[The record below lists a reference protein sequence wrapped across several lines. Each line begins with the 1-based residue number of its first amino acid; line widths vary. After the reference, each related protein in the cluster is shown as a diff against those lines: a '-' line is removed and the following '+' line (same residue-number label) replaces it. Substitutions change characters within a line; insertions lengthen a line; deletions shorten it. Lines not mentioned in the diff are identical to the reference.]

1 MEMYLDNHFLANGI
15 VILIPILLFLLFL
28 LFFNK
33 KGGFEMFVRY
43 IMLPFTLFGGFSV
56 YMFGY
61 QFGKSGWDVIPNAL
75 EAFFSTGRL
84 FILGNDL
91 VEVSCIKE
99 TVVFH
104 ACFSLVAASAVFVFI
119 SVVLNVFFK
128 NRLLRCII
136 KLKKFDENHIFIG
149 ISHAALSLSQDLK
162 KEKEKRL
169 VVFIKDIDTCEDHT
183 LFHQLKEP
191 YIYVV
196 KRQSLF
202 ESIHLEKEE
211 GIAHINSGGKSHS
224 SESIADVELFH
235 NLNVIKRKMIR
246 KKSHLYFLSED
257 EDRNLFMA
265 QKAIEEMKEWPIKES
280 VKIHVR
286 TFSESTNKLY
296 FNWAKFS
303 QNKIT
308 VKLHNHSAIIA
319 RQLVDRHHPVDS
331 IEVNNELAIANSNF
345 NALIIGFGLT
355 GTLILRKLI
364 EQGQFVGSKFN
375 ATVIDKAMNQIEG
388 RFGFLYPGAISN
400 YNLDFIGTEV
410 GQAEFYKI
418 VSEKIKSLNY
428 IVICLGD
435 DKLNMQTA
443 QDIHDL
449 TRGLTLGKF
458 KILVQIKSNSLYQ
471 NFSQKL
477 NKDFEIFGRDI
488 EIYTE
493 DVIVQGLLES
503 RARNIHQVY
512 GKKFDLTETY
522 DELTQFKQLSNIS
535 SAEHLRVKLKLIDF
549 TEELVKSYKNQTD
562 FLNNLTE
569 VQKRNLACCEHLRWN
584 AFHFSNGWNTL
595 YAAEL
600 PKIPVYKDR
609 QNEVTRKHACLVS
622 WDELV
627 PLSDILKKDLQQL
640 DMDTIEYLYDFITE
654 NKSTNNEKHT
664 QNSMT
669 QSIKDLSP
677 EIKKMIEP
685 MAQNV
690 HNCWMA
696 GRIAEGWQYGP
707 NRDDEKKEHPGIVS
721 YEKLSEEEKE
731 YDRQTVKAT
740 LSYLIENGYEIRKKE

>member
-1 MEMYLDNHFLANGI
+1 MEMYLDDHELALGI
-15 VILIPILLFLLFL
+15 DIIIPIFLILTYQFFYRKKRNGFL
-28 LFFNK
+28 N
-33 KGGFEMFVRY
+33 FVRY
-43 IMLPFTLFGGFSV
+43 IMLPFTLIGGFSV
-56 YMFGY
+56 YFIMY
-61 QFGKSGWDVIPNAL
+61 YKCNPEIISNIL
-75 EAFFSTGRL
+75 LSTFSTGRL

-91 VEVSCIKE
+91 VEIKDEIKE
-99 TVVFH
+99 LSVLH
-104 ACFSLVAASAVFVFI
+104 SWFSLMGASAVFVFASI
-119 SVVLNVFFK
+119 VVHTFFK
-128 NRLLRCII
+128 DILVRGKIWISR
-136 KLKKFDENHIFIG
+136 FDENHVFIG
-149 ISHAALSLSQDLK
+149 ISHAALSLSQDIQK
-162 KEKEKRL
+162 QKRL
-169 VVFIKDIDTCEDHT
+169 VVFIKDIDINEDSA
-183 LFHQLKEP
+183 LFHQLKDSA
-191 YIYVV
+191 ICII
-196 KRQSLF
+196 KRQSFF

-211 GIAHINSGGKSHS
+211 GIAHINSGANSHS
-224 SESIADVELFH
+224 AESMADVELFH

-319 RQLVDRHHPVDS
+319 RQLIDSHHPVDS

-375 ATVIDKAMNQIEG
+375 ATVIDKAMNQLEG
-388 RFGFLYPGAISN
+388 RFEFIYPGAISN

-477 NKDFEIFGRDI
+477 NNDFEIFGRDI

-512 GKKFDLTETY
+512 GKKFDLSETY

-562 FLNNLTE
+562 FLDKLSE
-569 VQKRNLACCEHLRWN
+569 VQKKNLACGEHLRWN
-584 AFHFSNGWNTL
+584 AFHFSNGWNSM
-595 YAAEL
+595 YVNEL
-600 PKIPVYKDR
+600 PKTPEYKDR

-622 WDELV
+622 WEELV

-640 DMDTIEYLYDFITE
+640 DMDTIEYMYEFITE
-654 NKSTNNEKHT
+654 K
-664 QNSMT
+664 
-669 QSIKDLSP
+669 
-677 EIKKMIEP
+677 
-685 MAQNV
+685 
-690 HNCWMA
+690 
-696 GRIAEGWQYGP
+696 
-707 NRDDEKKEHPGIVS
+707 
-721 YEKLSEEEKE
+721 
-731 YDRQTVKAT
+731 
-740 LSYLIENGYEIRKKE
+740 